1 MRANRTSLII
11 GPILLLT
18 AVILAGCAS
27 GGGAVLSTVG
37 NAVGDPPGDQRS
49 GGGAGP
55 VASAAPSA
63 APAVPGEEPVGRD
76 PVGQLID
83 DAKIVRT
90 GTIELQVPDVTA
102 ALTSARDGIRGMG
115 GYIGS
120 SQTQTID
127 DSPIATITY
136 RVPVDRWE
144 DALDLVRKLTG
155 GGGKVLSENTNAV
168 EVTGA
173 VVDLEARIKNLR
185 ASEAALQEISSRAT
199 RISDVLEVQAQLTTV
214 RGQIEQLTAQLT
226 QLNDQAAFAT
236 LTASFSTPIVAVQ
249 VASEDWEP
257 AKVLDEAS
265 ASLVDILQGL
275 TTAGIWF
282 VIVWVPVLLLMG
294 AFGLI
299 VVFVLRRLGVIRIG
313 DRAGDAPAAG

>member
-1 MRANRTSLII
+1 LIL
-11 GPILLLT
+11 GTILVLI
-18 AVILAGCAS
+18 AVILVGCAA
-27 GGGAVLSTVG
+27 GGGATLSTVG
-37 NAVGDPPGDQRS
+37 NAIGEPGSRD
-49 GGGAGP
+49 GGGG
-55 VASAAPSA
+55 ASAAPSA
-63 APAVPGEEPVGRD
+63 APAAPGEEPAPPD
-76 PVGQLID
+76 QVGQLID

-90 GTIELQVPDVTA
+90 GTIELQVPDVTG
-102 ALTSARDGIRGMG
+102 ALTSARDGIRAMG
-115 GYIGS
+115 GYIGA

-136 RVPVDRWE
+136 RVPVERWE
-144 DALDLVRKLTG
+144 DALDLLRKLTG
-155 GGGKVLSENTNAV
+155 SGGKVLSENTNAV

-236 LTASFSTPIVAVQ
+236 LTASFSTPVVAVQ
-249 VASEDWEP
+249 VATEDWEP
-257 AKVLDEAS
+257 AKVVDEAS

-282 VIVWVPVLLLMG
+282 AIVWVPVLLLMSV
-294 AFGLI
+294 FGLI
-299 VVFVLRRLGVIRIG
+299 VVVVLRRLGVIRAG
-313 DRAGDAPAAG
+313 NRPGDAPAAG